1 MPSMKIVQELV
12 SLAGS
17 PNVMSFMML
26 AAPNMLRSRP
36 IVAQMASRLFS
47 GT

>member
-1 MPSMKIVQELV
+1 MVHEFV
-12 SLAGS
+12 SEAGS
-17 PNVMSFMML
+17 PKVISFMML
-26 AAPNMLRSRP
+26 AAPKMVRIRP